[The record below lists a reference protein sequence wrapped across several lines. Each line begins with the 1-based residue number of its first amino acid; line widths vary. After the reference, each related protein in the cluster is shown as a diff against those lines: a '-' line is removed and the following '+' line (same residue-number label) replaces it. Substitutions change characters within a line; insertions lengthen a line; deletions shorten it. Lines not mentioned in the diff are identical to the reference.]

1 MAAAPDLGA
10 RRRGPRKVIITCAV
24 TGSIHTPT
32 MSDHLPVTPQQIADA
47 SVAAAEAGAAII
59 HLHARDPDSGF
70 PSADP
75 AHFEPFLRDIKARS
89 DAVVNISTGG
99 SSVMSLDARL
109 APARAAEPEMCSL
122 NMGSMNFGTF
132 PLAERYSNWKHNWEP
147 ELLERT
153 RDTIFKN
160 SFADIE
166 TVLDDLGGR
175 RGARFE
181 FECYDIGHLETL
193 AFYFRQ
199 GRVKAPIYVQF
210 VLGVLG
216 GAGATVE
223 NLVHLKNRADQLL
236 GDAYRFSV
244 LAAGTKQLPIA
255 MVGAV
260 LGGHVRVGL
269 EDSLT
274 MPGGELATSNAQQV
288 TAIRTILE
296 QLGLAIATPDE
307 AREMLALK
315 GREAVAF

>member
-1 MAAAPDLGA
+1 MARD
-10 RRRGPRKVIITCAV
+10 PRKVIITCAV

-32 MSDHLPVTPQQIADA
+32 MSDHLPITPQQIADA
-47 SVAAAEAGAAII
+47 SIAAAEAGAAII

-75 AHFEPFLRDIKARS
+75 DHFRPFLEQIGARS
-89 DAVVNISTGG
+89 DVVVNISTGG
-99 SSVMSLDARL
+99 SSVMTLDTRL
-109 APARAAEPEMCSL
+109 APARDAAPEMCSL

-132 PLAERYSNWKHNWEP
+132 PLASRYSNWKHNWEP
-147 ELLERT
+147 ELLEQT

-166 TVLDDLGGR
+166 TILDLGDAI
-175 RGARFE
+175 GARFE

-199 GRVKAPIYVQF
+199 GRIKAPIYVQF

-223 NLVHLKNRADQLL
+223 NLVHLKGCADRLL

-244 LAAGTKQLPIA
+244 LGAGARQLPIA
-255 MVGAV
+255 TVGAV

-269 EDSLT
+269 EDSLI
-274 MPGGELATSNAQQV
+274 MPGGQLASSNAQQV
-288 TAIRTILE
+288 SAIRIILE

-307 AREMLALK
+307 ARAMLALK
-315 GREAVAF
+315 GRAKVDF

>member
-1 MAAAPDLGA
+1 MAERDGA
-10 RRRGPRKVIITCAV
+10 RPDRRKVIITCAV

-32 MSDHLPVTPQQIADA
+32 MSDYLPVTAEEIANA
-47 SVAAAEAGAAII
+47 SVEAADAGAAII
-59 HLHARDPDSGF
+59 HLHARDPDNGY

-75 AHFEPFLRDIKARS
+75 AHFDAFLGPIKARC
-89 DAVVNISTGG
+89 DAVLNISTGG
-99 SSVMSLDARL
+99 SSVMSLETRL
-109 APARAAEPEMCSL
+109 APSRAAKPEMCSL

-132 PLAERYSNWKHNWEP
+132 PLAERYSDWKHNWEP
-147 ELLERT
+147 ELLART

-166 TVLDDLGGR
+166 EILDDLGEAD
-175 RGARFE
+175 GARFE
-181 FECYDIGHLETL
+181 FECYDLGHLETL

-199 GRVKAPIYVQF
+199 GRIKAPIYVQF

-223 NLVHLKNRADQLL
+223 NLVHLKGCADRLL

-244 LAAGTKQLPIA
+244 LAAGAKQLPIA
-255 MVGAV
+255 TAGAI

-269 EDSLT
+269 EDSLA
-274 MPGGELATSNAQQV
+274 MPGGGLARSNAEQV
-288 TAIRTILE
+288 RAIRRIIE
-296 QLGLAIATPDE
+296 ELGLEAATADE

-315 GREAVAF
+315 GQGAVAF